1 MGQAHK
7 ISNTNHVDKLDPA
20 LIRRGRMDMHIEV
33 SYCGFHGF
41 RTLARNYLG
50 VDEHPLFDAVRD
62 LLREVQITPADVAE
76 CLMTS
81 ARASCGVE
89 SSLEHLV
96 EEVKKAKAKAK
107 AEADAE
113 AAAAAETD
121 KSAGEKKARRRRNRR
136 KKPEEK
142 QNGIS
147 DSNTI
152 VTKES

>member
-1 MGQAHK
+1 
-7 ISNTNHVDKLDPA
+7 
-20 LIRRGRMDMHIEV
+20 MHIEV
-33 SYCGFHGF
+33 SYCGFDGF

-50 VDEHPLFDAVRD
+50 VDEHPLFDAVRE

-81 ARASCGVE
+81 ARASRGVE
-89 SSLEHLV
+89 SSLEHLI
-96 EEVKKAKAKAK
+96 EEVKEAKAKTQ
-107 AEADAE
+107 ADAE